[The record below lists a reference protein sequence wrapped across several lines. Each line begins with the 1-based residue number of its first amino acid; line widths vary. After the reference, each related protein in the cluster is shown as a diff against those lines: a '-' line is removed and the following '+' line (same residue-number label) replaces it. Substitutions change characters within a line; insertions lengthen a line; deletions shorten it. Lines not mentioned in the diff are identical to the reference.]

1 MSDLNKQEPIDQ
13 NPANH
18 NSSNSNP
25 VNQNIINCD
34 FSSLNIGI
42 AVTGSYCTYDKIFIE
57 MKNLAELG
65 ANIYTIF
72 SEHASSTDSRFGNA
86 SDFMSRATEMTGK
99 EPITTIPKAEPMGPK
114 GLLDI
119 LVIAPCT
126 GNTLSKLANG
136 ISDTTVLMAA
146 KGHLRNNK
154 PLVISLS
161 TNDALGMNLKNIG
174 ILLNT
179 KNIYFVP
186 FGQDNYQAKP
196 NSMIAHTE
204 LLADTI
210 ALALTGKQIQ
220 PVIVSPHPNS

>member
-1 MSDLNKQEPIDQ
+1 MF
-13 NPANH
+13 
-18 NSSNSNP
+18 
-25 VNQNIINCD
+25 D
-34 FSSLNIGI
+34 FTGLNIGI
-42 AVTGSYCTYDKIFIE
+42 AVTGSYCTYDKIFEE
-57 MKNLAELG
+57 MKSLAEKG
-65 ANIYTIF
+65 ANIYTVF
-72 SEHASSTDSRFGNA
+72 SEHAATTDSRFGNA
-86 SDFMSRATEMTGK
+86 AEFMSLAREMTGK
-99 EPITTIPKAEPMGPK
+99 EPVTTIPDVEPMGPK

-136 ISDTTVLMAA
+136 ISDTAVLMAA

-179 KNIYFVP
+179 KNVYFVP
-186 FGQDNYQAKP
+186 FGQDNYEAKP
-196 NSMIAHTE
+196 NSMIAHTR

-210 ALALTGKQIQ
+210 AFALKGKQVQ
-220 PVIVSPHPNS
+220 PVIISPHTNIA